1 MISNPFLFY
10 FFIVVLAMIYKF
22 FLKKG
27 GIQLKLNGI
36 FPQKTGIREK
46 ESKWAPL
53 VSNIV
58 LLAVLIFL
66 IDMFMR
72 FIQQE
77 AEKIYQ

>member
-10 FFIVVLAMIYKF
+10 FFIIILAMIYKY

-27 GIQLKLNGI
+27 GILLKLNGL
-36 FPQKTGIREK
+36 FPQKAGIREK

-53 VSNIV
+53 VSKIGI
-58 LLAVLIFL
+58 LALVIFL
-66 IDMFMR
+66 IDMFVK

-77 AEKIYQ
+77 AEKIH

>member
-10 FFIVVLAMIYKF
+10 FFIVVLALIYKF

-27 GIQLKLNGI
+27 GIQLKLIDN
-36 FPQKTGIREK
+36 FPRKSGIREK

-58 LLAVLIFL
+58 LIAVIIFL
-66 IDMFMR
+66 IDMFVK

-77 AEKIYQ
+77 A